1 MNKFMKVLAASAL
14 MATALVGCGKSGTTD
29 AAKYAKV
36 GLGVVS
42 SYSDEGQVNT
52 TMAAIALDAEGKIA
66 YIDLDVAQST
76 PADEAKAKTQTKKEL
91 KEAYGMKETSKGIG
105 KIENGGEWYEQAA
118 AFEEYC
124 KGKTPEEVANME
136 LEEYHGGNAPKTGTD
151 LASKCTITIDAF
163 LEAISEAGENLQ

>member
-91 KEAYGMKETSKGIG
+91 KEAYGMKETSAKIG